1 MVSMLPIQGCWAYND
16 DMARGWE
23 SKSIEDQINAVEAKE
38 DARVKE
44 AVTAS
49 DMERRKRKESLLFER
64 ARLEREIQAATKRR
78 HLVMLERALA
88 HIEAELA
95 KLE

>member
-1 MVSMLPIQGCWAYND
+1 
-16 DMARGWE
+16 MARGWE

-44 AVTAS
+44 AVSAS
-49 DMERRKRKESLLFER
+49 DMERRKRKESLLLER
-64 ARLEREIQAATKRR
+64 TRLEREIRTASKRR
-78 HLVMLERALA
+78 HLVMLERALT

>member
-1 MVSMLPIQGCWAYND
+1 
-16 DMARGWE
+16 MARGWE

-38 DARVKE
+38 DARAKE
-44 AVTAS
+44 AVSAS
-49 DMERRKRKESLLFER
+49 DIERRKRKESLLFER
-64 ARLEREIQAATKRR
+64 ARLEREIHAATKRR
-78 HLVMLERALA
+78 HLVMLERALT

>member
-1 MVSMLPIQGCWAYND
+1 
-16 DMARGWE
+16 MARGWE

-44 AVTAS
+44 AVSVS

-64 ARLEREIQAATKRR
+64 TRLEREMRTASKRR
-78 HLVMLERALA
+78 HLDMLERALT